1 MLKQSAESASH
12 PSAKAL
18 RTHFR
23 RITEQAEANGLSA
36 EAAEALIGIDAS
48 VFAWRRRMLKGE
60 MVRNILSALALDI
73 EQAEFEALTALSRLN
88 NGMGSRRMVEVTVG
102 DIAEELTIDPSR
114 ASRLV
119 SALVSKGYLR
129 RAAAQSDAR
138 KIVLVS
144 TPASLALFD
153 AFMTLK
159 WQLVFNAFKGWNE
172 SHIADFERLLSHYV
186 GSLAEAIDKAGEG
199 KLEAEAYAVN
209 IRDAVASELAS
220 R

>member
-1 MLKQSAESASH
+1 MLKQSADSASH

-18 RTHFR
+18 RTHFK
-23 RITEQAEANGLSA
+23 RINEQAEANGLSA
-36 EAAEALIGIDAS
+36 DAAEALIGIDAS

-60 MVRNILSALALDI
+60 MVRSILAALSLDI

-88 NGMGSRRMVEVTVG
+88 NGMGSSRKAEVTVG

-119 SALVSKGYLR
+119 SALVNKGYLR
-129 RAAAQSDAR
+129 RAAAQDDAR
-138 KIVLVS
+138 KIVLMP
-144 TPASLALFD
+144 TEASLALFD

-159 WQLVFNAFKGWNE
+159 WRLVFDAFKDWSEGD
-172 SHIADFERLLSHYV
+172 IADFERLFSHYV
-186 GSLAEAIDKAGEG
+186 ASLSEAIDNACKGNPDAEVATTRIR
-199 KLEAEAYAVN
+199 EAL
-209 IRDAVASELAS
+209 ASELAG